1 MIENQQL
8 TKNHWLSLAG
18 ATAGWTLEAMD
29 WMMLALALPLIKSTF
44 SCTLPELGLL
54 AILT

>member
-29 WMMLALALPLIKSTF
+29 WMMLALA
-44 SCTLPELGLL
+44 
-54 AILT
+54 